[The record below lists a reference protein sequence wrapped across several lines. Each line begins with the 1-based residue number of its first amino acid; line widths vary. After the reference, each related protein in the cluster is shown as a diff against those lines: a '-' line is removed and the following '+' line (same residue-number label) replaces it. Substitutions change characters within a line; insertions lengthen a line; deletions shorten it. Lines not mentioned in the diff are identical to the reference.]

1 MTAAA
6 GRSSAARLVHEQ
18 RQEEPDVVRLAQ
30 SLSLAAQAE
39 PYFVR
44 AARLRFVP
52 RSSAGLEAQLWF
64 SPLVEAA
71 GGLTMVLEPAVA
83 AVLRRELATRDRALM
98 ASVRSFTERAHH
110 DAPLAVRTFETLLWT
125 GTAQAAPAEGDIR
138 RELEPFLD
146 RVLAGGPESLEAGRW
161 AIRHL
166 PRLPDAVRDS
176 APARRLRIAAAERLG
191 LELTPAA
198 AGLLPEEV
206 TTVRRMVHGDV
217 DIGVRAEPGGIVLT
231 RPPERDAQVCQVS
244 GAARVRLR
252 LRAALPGAAWHDL
265 DLHDRRRA
273 AAALDVVAAARLD
286 GSLDGARAE
295 LGDVVRCVW
304 AGEHGAL
311 AVSAGG
317 RTEIRVDASGR
328 VLVADLPV
336 PPDLLAVADAGPPR
350 AAAAGG
356 SGLQVVGAAL
366 DASGEVTTH
375 PWSPAPTALGWAA
388 PGGPGSGPAVLCVA
402 AGRKVHLLADGDPRR
417 VVLTLDHPADVTH
430 LWTSVSAALVAVA
443 DAEGRVVVRHA
454 AAGNGMVAR
463 PFATGGSPVTALAG
477 DPLSGDVVWATGDG
491 RVWLARSPED
501 DAPGPVP
508 LGRLPRPATALAVSA
523 HDAAVVAADGGRHLL
538 RLRRPAPGA
547 AEDPGAAPLPGA
559 RLPFQVRE
567 VFTAGRGRLML
578 TGTGGPVE
586 IRSEDGRVHLVL
598 PHSAAASAP
607 RAPGPSWLRE
617 SVGVALPAA
626 GTDPPPGELLRAAR
640 RSGIGHIRLSGPVLA
655 DPRGTELAVE
665 RAAEAGLRVVAGFG
679 APAPGAAPAD
689 VLDEARRLLDARV
702 DALLLEDLPAWPA
715 GLPDDLRHL
724 TDAYPGAALIGAA
737 GPGPSDGD
745 VPQEAPG
752 RAAVHLTVGPAP
764 LPLPGSWTAAP
775 GTAWALPERPAADPG
790 VLLALPGCHEV
801 PVALLTATGS
811 RAEALRVL
819 LSVRARQ
826 QALVHGTVDAALP
839 EPVPGVTALW
849 RRHGSEAVLCVGN
862 ATDAA
867 VGVTVPAPPDGPE
880 LVGIG
885 TLGTPDRSPDA
896 AHEGASGTAGG
907 RWPVTVRPSAGG
919 YPVTVAAGETHW
931 LSLWENTDPG
941 WRPGA

>member
-1 MTAAA
+1 MVTAAA
-6 GRSSAARLVHEQ
+6 GRTSAARLIHEQ

-39 PYFVR
+39 PYVVR

-71 GGLTMVLEPAVA
+71 GSLTMVLDPAVA
-83 AVLRRELATRDRALM
+83 AVLRRDLATNDRALL

-110 DAPLAVRTFETLLWT
+110 DAPLAVRTFETLLWA
-125 GTAQAAPAEGDIR
+125 GTAQAVPAEGDIR
-138 RELEPFLD
+138 RELEPFLAQ
-146 RVLAGGPESLEAGRW
+146 VLSDGPEALEAGRW

-166 PRLPDAVRDS
+166 PRLPEAVRDS

-206 TTVRRMVHGDV
+206 TAVRRMVHRDV
-217 DIGVRAEPGGIVLT
+217 DVGIRAEPGGIVLT

-252 LRAALPGAAWHDL
+252 LRAALPGAAWHEL

-273 AAALDVVAAARLD
+273 TAPLDVVAAARLD

-311 AVSAGG
+311 AVSAAG
-317 RTEIRVDASGR
+317 RTEIRVDAAGR

-366 DASGEVTTH
+366 DASGEVTAH

-388 PGGPGSGPAVLCVA
+388 PGGPGTGPAVLCVA
-402 AGRKVHLLADGDPRR
+402 EGRKVHLLDDGDPRR

-430 LWTSVSAALVAVA
+430 LWTSVSAALIAVA
-443 DAEGRVVVRHA
+443 DAEGRVVARHA
-454 AAGNGMVAR
+454 APGNGMVSR
-463 PFATGGSPVTALAG
+463 RFATGGSPVTALAG
-477 DPLSGDVVWATGDG
+477 DPLTGDVVWATEDG

-501 DAPGPVP
+501 DAGHPVP
-508 LGRLPRPATALAVSA
+508 LGRLPRPATSLAVSSS
-523 HDAAVVAADGGRHLL
+523 DATVVAADGGRHLL
-538 RLRRPAPGA
+538 RLRRPAAGDP
-547 AEDPGAAPLPGA
+547 EDPGSAPLPGA

-598 PHSAAASAP
+598 PYPAATSASTSTSRAP
-607 RAPGPSWLRE
+607 GPGPSWLRA
-617 SVGVALPAA
+617 SVGVALPGPGPEA
-626 GTDPPPGELLRAAR
+626 PPEDVLRAAR
-640 RSGIGHIRLSGPVLA
+640 RCGIGHIRLSGPHPHDSRRTDLV
-655 DPRGTELAVE
+655 VE
-665 RAAEAGLRVVAGFG
+665 RAGEAGLRVVAGL
-679 APAPGAAPAD
+679 PAPLPQAAPAD
-689 VLDEARRLLDARV
+689 VLLDARRLLDARV
-702 DALLLEDLPAWPA
+702 DALLLEDLAAWPA
-715 GLPDDLRHL
+715 HLLDDLRHL
-724 TDAYPGAALIGAA
+724 TDAYTGVGLIGTA
-737 GPGPSDGD
+737 GPSPTGGPE
-745 VPQEAPG
+745 EAAP
-752 RAAVHLTVGPAP
+752 RSAVHLTVGPPP
-764 LPLPGSWTAAP
+764 LPRPGAWTVPP
-775 GTAWALPERPAADPG
+775 GTAWVLPERPPADPG

-801 PVALLTATGS
+801 PAGLLTATGH

-826 QALVHGTVDAALP
+826 QALVHGFVDAALP

-849 RRHGSEAVLCVGN
+849 RRHGSEAVLCLGN
-862 ATDAA
+862 AGDAPVA
-867 VGVTVPAPPDGPE
+867 VTVPAPHDGPE
-880 LVGIG
+880 LVGIA
-885 TLGTPDRSPDA
+885 TLGA
-896 AHEGASGTAGG
+896 AGG
-907 RWPVTVRPSAGG
+907 EPRPLTVRPSAGG
-919 YPVTVAAGETHW
+919 YAITVAAGATHW
-931 LSLWENTDPG
+931 LSLWESTDPG

>member
-1 MTAAA
+1 MVTAAA
-6 GRSSAARLVHEQ
+6 GRTSAARLIHEQ

-39 PYFVR
+39 PYVVR

-71 GGLTMVLEPAVA
+71 GGLTMVLDPAVA
-83 AVLRRELATRDRALM
+83 AVLRRDLATNDRALL

-110 DAPLAVRTFETLLWT
+110 DAPLAVRTFETLLWA
-125 GTAQAAPAEGDIR
+125 GTAQAVPAEGDIR
-138 RELEPFLD
+138 RELEPFLAQ
-146 RVLAGGPESLEAGRW
+146 VLSDGPEALEAGRW

-206 TTVRRMVHGDV
+206 TAVRRMVHRDV
-217 DIGVRAEPGGIVLT
+217 DVGIRAEPGGIVLT

-252 LRAALPGAAWHDL
+252 LRAALPGAAWHEL

-273 AAALDVVAAARLD
+273 AAPLDVVAAARLD

-311 AVSAGG
+311 AVSAAG
-317 RTEIRVDASGR
+317 RTEIRVDAAGR

-366 DASGEVTTH
+366 DASGEVTAH

-402 AGRKVHLLADGDPRR
+402 EGRKVHLLDDGDPRR

-430 LWTSVSAALVAVA
+430 LWTSVSAALIAVA
-443 DAEGRVVVRHA
+443 DAEGRVVARHA
-454 AAGNGMVAR
+454 APGNGMVSR
-463 PFATGGSPVTALAG
+463 RFATGGSPVTALAG
-477 DPLSGDVVWATGDG
+477 DPLTGDVVWATEDG

-501 DAPGPVP
+501 DARDPVP
-508 LGRLPRPATALAVSA
+508 LGRLPRPATSLAVSSS
-523 HDAAVVAADGGRHLL
+523 DATVVAADGGRHLL
-538 RLRRPAPGA
+538 RLRRPAAGDP
-547 AEDPGAAPLPGA
+547 EDPGSAPLPGA

-567 VFTAGRGRLML
+567 VFAAGRGRLML

-598 PHSAAASAP
+598 PYPAAASTSASQAP
-607 RAPGPSWLRE
+607 GPGPSWLRA
-617 SVGVALPAA
+617 SVGVALPGPGPEA
-626 GTDPPPGELLRAAR
+626 PPEDVLRAAR
-640 RSGIGHIRLSGPVLA
+640 RCGIGHIRLSGPHPH
-655 DPRGTELAVE
+655 DPRRTDLVVE
-665 RAAEAGLRVVAGFG
+665 RAGEAGLRVVAGL
-679 APAPGAAPAD
+679 PAPPPEAAPAD
-689 VLDEARRLLDARV
+689 VLLDAQRLLDARV
-702 DALLLEDLPAWPA
+702 DALLLEDLAAWPA
-715 GLPDDLRHL
+715 HLLDDLRHL
-724 TDAYPGAALIGAA
+724 TDAYTGAGLIGIA
-737 GPGPSDGD
+737 GPGTTGGP
-745 VPQEAPG
+745 EETAP
-752 RAAVHLTVGPAP
+752 RSAVHLTVGPAP
-764 LPLPGSWTAAP
+764 LPRPGAWTVP
-775 GTAWALPERPAADPG
+775 LGTAWVLPDRPPADPG

-801 PVALLTATGS
+801 PAGLLTATGH

-826 QALVHGTVDAALP
+826 QALVHGSVDAALP

-849 RRHGSEAVLCVGN
+849 RRHGSEAILCLGN
-862 ATDAA
+862 AGDAP
-867 VGVTVPAPPDGPE
+867 VTVTVPAPPDGPE
-880 LVGIG
+880 LVGIA
-885 TLGTPDRSPDA
+885 TLGA
-896 AHEGASGTAGG
+896 AAGEP
-907 RWPVTVRPSAGG
+907 RPLSTVRPSAGG
-919 YPVTVAAGETHW
+919 YTITVAPGATHW
-931 LSLWENTDPG
+931 LSLWESTDPG